1 MWKWPSEEKSLG
13 EVDSLHTLGRMDPR
27 WFREEWGGWTPMGMR
42 HWYRPPFSHIHGSI
56 ENGCIGKGNYYLVT
70 SQFSLNYEYGRKG
83 KVWTIC
89 QITWLFGAVFSEVFW
104 GEKFQG
110 AKSLSSWAWSVIGRF
125 YYILVVKN
133 PTYKSM
139 PEVIEQYFQWVG
151 WWSWCSG
158 WFHVNIALF
167 L

>member
-1 MWKWPSEEKSLG
+1 
-13 EVDSLHTLGRMDPR
+13 MDPR
-27 WFREEWGGWTPMGMR
+27 LVQGRCGEDGSLWGWDIDIDPLSPIFMVQSKMAVLEKVTTIWWHPSFHWTMSMGGR
-42 HWYRPPFSHIHGSI
+42 VRFGRYVRSLDFSG
-56 ENGCIGKGNYYLVT
+56 
-70 SQFSLNYEYGRKG
+70 QF
-83 KVWTIC
+83 
-89 QITWLFGAVFSEVFW
+89 FSEVFL

>member
-27 WFREEWGGWTPMGMR
+27 WFREEWGGWIPMGMR

-89 QITWLFGAVFSEVFW
+89 QITWLFGAVFFWSFFGGEVPRGKIFEQLSLV
-104 GEKFQG
+104 GDR
-110 AKSLSSWAWSVIGRF
+110 AILLYLSSEKPYLQKHAWGDWTVFSVSW
-125 YYILVVKN
+125 LVI
-133 PTYKSM
+133 M
-139 PEVIEQYFQWVG
+139 M
-151 WWSWCSG
+151 
-158 WFHVNIALF
+158 
-167 L
+167 